1 MIFSHCVYLACG
13 VCLSNS
19 AQAWTTSHCILLFRK
34 PVCCWIS
41 MWKVKCTF
49 KNAKVDVQ
57 GKTYVHTHT
66 HTCICIYMKMT
77 HQESC
82 EILLV
87 GTESSHTQTQWKF
100 IKECPNACANGGK
113 SYAKY
118 HDWVLKWI
126 ILKMAFFSDQWE
138 LRSQFLICWLTVSWF
153 KKCS

>member
-49 KNAKVDVQ
+49 KNAKIDVQ

-66 HTCICIYMKMT
+66 HMYMYVYENDTSGILWDFTGGNRVLTYTNTVEIYKRVSKCMCQWRKILCEVSWLSFKMNNF
-77 HQESC
+77 
-82 EILLV
+82 
-87 GTESSHTQTQWKF
+87 K
-100 IKECPNACANGGK
+100 NG
-113 SYAKY
+113 
-118 HDWVLKWI
+118 L
-126 ILKMAFFSDQWE
+126 FFSDQWE
-138 LRSQFLICWLTVSWF
+138 LRSQFLICWLTVRWF